1 MRMVDVI
8 EKKRNGHVLTDEE
21 KTLLNDYNEARKNK
35 DFAKADEYRKV
46 LIEKKLL

>member
-1 MRMVDVI
+1 MMDLLGLSFDI
-8 EKKRNGHVLTDEE
+8 HVLTDEE